1 MSDQTTGKPGP
12 TINPSIREVQ
22 AVFPND
28 GAMQDAIAKLTLAG
42 FDRAALSLPVTRP
55 DDGHATPEQDAS
67 PPVTDTDVRQARTM
81 GTSMA
86 GTIGAFVAAGAVA
99 ATGGA
104 AAVAAAAAAA
114 VGAGSALT
122 ANAVG
127 NAADQ
132 AQSSARE
139 EDAAAG
145 RLVLSVYAPDTGQQ
159 AKAEQILRDAG
170 ASEVAAVERTGQSL
184 AGIDSSRWTG

>member
-1 MSDQTTGKPGP
+1 MSDQTHSKPGP

-22 AVFPND
+22 GVFPSS
-28 GAMQDAIAKLTLAG
+28 AALQDAIARLTMAG

-55 DDGHATPEQDAS
+55 DPGRATPEQDAGS
-67 PPVTDTDVRQARTM
+67 AVTDTDIRQTRTM

-86 GTIGAFVAAGAVA
+86 GTIGALVAAGAVA

-104 AAVAAAAAAA
+104 AAVVAAAAAA

-127 NAADQ
+127 TAADN
-132 AQSSARE
+132 AQSSAQE
-139 EDAAAG
+139 EEAAAG
-145 RLVLSVYAPDTGQQ
+145 RLVLAVHAPDAGQQ
-159 AKAEQILRDAG
+159 ATAERILREAG
-170 ASEVAAVERTGQSL
+170 ASKVAAVERTGESL
-184 AGIDSSRWTG
+184 AGIDSARWTG